1 MRAISSPKLLSLLAI
16 CFFWILKV
24 DTIFSQESNHVSIF
38 RQPPELNDSINFWK
52 SVYTKINSTEGYL
65 HDSENLS
72 IVYGIFPANEN
83 TLQNYRNQ
91 IIQDLT
97 ILANGQRL
105 NLTRNQ
111 SLIFEIWD
119 QSNDNNTYLSA
130 IDRLRFQRG
139 QSDAFLSGYEK
150 SKSYESF
157 NQNILKR
164 NDIPPELFLI
174 PHLESSFNPQA
185 ISSANAVGMWQ
196 FTKNTGQQY
205 LRIDD
210 VIDERL
216 DPYLSTQA
224 AISLLQFNYDQLG
237 SWPLAI
243 TAYNHG
249 LTGIQNAKNIL
260 QTSSISEI
268 INNYKGP
275 RFGFASRNF
284 YPQFLAIL
292 DITNNFN
299 KYFENVSLKPHIE
312 LEEIR
317 ITYPIYLSDL
327 SSRLNIE
334 KDIISSNNLSFLQ
347 NIKSDRTRIPQGTRL
362 RLPAT
367 LINKENLD
375 KFLNTAQ
382 SRISSSQNSALTV
395 HSNLDAENISITNT
409 NDGGNW
415 VDPKFLAQN
424 IPINI
429 DKSSTTNAAQST
441 ENTNLENSFIQ
452 PYQNIVELPSISD
465 IVLVDASSKEY
476 SNEGTNELE
485 LGQVTTQEIILKY
498 DYFEVDNQNKIY
510 VYNET
515 IEQIA
520 IWLNISSSELRRYN
534 GKNPFD
540 KIYFG
545 EKLSLIFSKVSP
557 EDFINKRSDY
567 HKNIRDSFF
576 SRYTVSGTSTHVI
589 QRNDNIES
597 ISREK
602 YNSPMWLLK
611 AYNPSLSMDNIFVG
625 QTLIFPVIEQL

>member
-1 MRAISSPKLLSLLAI
+1 MRAFSSPKLLSLLAI
-16 CFFWILKV
+16 CFIWILKV
-24 DTIFSQESNHVSIF
+24 DPIFSQESNHESIF
-38 RQPPELNDSINFWK
+38 TQPLELNDSISFWK

-65 HDSENLS
+65 HDSENLN
-72 IVYGIFPANEN
+72 IVYGVFPANEN

-97 ILANGQRL
+97 ILASGQRS
-105 NLTRNQ
+105 NLSRNQ
-111 SLIFEIWD
+111 TLIFEIWGK
-119 QSNDNNTYLSA
+119 SIDNKTYLSA

-150 SKSYESF
+150 SKSYDSF

-164 NDIPPELFLI
+164 RNIPPELFLI

-205 LRIDD
+205 LRVDD

-249 LTGIQNAKNIL
+249 LTGILNAKNIL

-268 INNYKGP
+268 INNYKGS

-299 KYFENVSLKPHIE
+299 KYFENVSLNTPIE
-312 LEEIR
+312 LEEFR
-317 ITYPIYLSDL
+317 VTSPIYFSDL
-327 SSRLNIE
+327 SNRLNIE
-334 KDIISSNNLSFLQ
+334 KDIISSNNLSLLQ
-347 NIKSDRTRIPQGTRL
+347 NIKNDRARIPQGTRL
-362 RLPAT
+362 RLPAS

-375 KFLNTAQ
+375 NVFNTIQ
-382 SRISSSQNSALTV
+382 SPINSYQSKALTEN
-395 HSNLDAENISITNT
+395 SNTDADNISITNL
-409 NDGGNW
+409 NDGDNW
-415 VDPKFLAQN
+415 VDPKFISQN
-424 IPINI
+424 IPISI
-429 DKSSTTNAAQST
+429 DKSITTNMPQST
-441 ENTNLENSFIQ
+441 ENTNIEDSFIQ
-452 PYQNIVELPSISD
+452 SNQTIEEPSLMTD
-465 IVLVDASSKEY
+465 IVLVEASPSEDFIID
-476 SNEGTNELE
+476 TIDLE
-485 LGQVTTQEIILKY
+485 LGLLPSHGNILSY
-498 DYFEVDNQNKIY
+498 DDFEVDSLNRIY

-540 KIYFG
+540 KVYFG
-545 EKLSLIFSKVSP
+545 EQISLIFSEVSP

-567 HKNIRDSFF
+567 HKNIRDNFF
-576 SRYTVSGTSTHVI
+576 SRYIVSGTRTHLV
-589 QRNDNIES
+589 QRNENIEF
-597 ISREK
+597 ISREQYK
-602 YNSPMWLLK
+602 SPMWLLK

-625 QTLIFPVIEQL
+625 QTLIIPIIEQL

>member
-1 MRAISSPKLLSLLAI
+1 MRIISPPKLLSLLTI
-16 CFFWILKV
+16 CFFCFLKV
-24 DTIFSQESNHVSIF
+24 DPIFSQESNHVSIF
-38 RQPPELNDSINFWK
+38 RQPIELNDSINFWK
-52 SVYTKINSTEGYL
+52 NVYTKINSNEGYL
-65 HDSENLS
+65 HDSENLN
-72 IVYGIFPANEN
+72 IVYGIFSANEN
-83 TLQNYRNQ
+83 SLQNYRNQ

-97 ILANGQRL
+97 ILANGKRS

-111 SLIFEIWD
+111 IFIFEIWGK
-119 QSNDNNTYLSA
+119 SNDNKTYLSA
-130 IDRLRFQRG
+130 INRLRFQRG

-150 SKSYESF
+150 SKSYDSF

-164 NDIPPELFLI
+164 RNIPPELFLI

-205 LRIDD
+205 LRVDD

-249 LTGIQNAKNIL
+249 LTGILNAKNIL

-299 KYFENVSLKPHIE
+299 KYFENVSLNTPIE

-317 ITYPIYLSDL
+317 ITSPIYFSDL
-327 SSRLNIE
+327 SNRLNIE
-334 KDIISSNNLSFLQ
+334 KDIISSNNLSLLQ
-347 NIKSDRTRIPQGTRL
+347 NIKNDRVQIPQGTRL
-362 RLPAT
+362 RLPAS

-375 KFLNTAQ
+375 NFFNTAQ
-382 SRISSSQNSALTV
+382 SPISSYQNKALTV
-395 HSNLDAENISITNT
+395 LTNIDTENISITNT
-409 NDGGNW
+409 NGGDNW

-424 IPINI
+424 PPISI
-429 DKSSTTNAAQST
+429 DKSITTNGPQLT
-441 ENTNLENSFIQ
+441 ENTNQENPFIQ
-452 PYQNIVELPSISD
+452 PSQAIVELNSISD
-465 IVLVDASSKEY
+465 IVLNDASTKED
-476 SNEGTNELE
+476 SSE
-485 LGQVTTQEIILKY
+485 LGLGLVAMQEFILRY
-498 DYFEVDNQNKIY
+498 DDFEIDNQSRIS

-520 IWLNISSSELRRYN
+520 IWLNVSSSELRRYN
-534 GKNPFD
+534 GKKPFD
-540 KIYFG
+540 KVNFG
-545 EKLSLIFSKVSP
+545 EQISLIFTEVSP
-557 EDFINKRSDY
+557 EEFISKRSDY

-576 SRYTVSGTSTHVI
+576 SRFTVSGTSTHII

-597 ISREK
+597 ISREE

-611 AYNPSLSMDNIFVG
+611 AFNPNLSMDNIFVG
-625 QTLIFPVIEQL
+625 QTLIFPIIEQL

>member
-1 MRAISSPKLLSLLAI
+1 MRSFSSLKLLSLLAI

-24 DTIFSQESNHVSIF
+24 DPIFSQESNHVSIF
-38 RQPPELNDSINFWK
+38 TQPLELNDSINFWK
-52 SVYTKINSTEGYL
+52 SVYTKINSTVGYL
-65 HDSENLS
+65 HDSENLN

-97 ILANGQRL
+97 ILANGQRS
-105 NLTRNQ
+105 NLSRNQ
-111 SLIFEIWD
+111 AFIFDIWGK
-119 QSNDNNTYLSA
+119 SNDKKTYLSA

-150 SKSYESF
+150 SKSYDSF
-157 NQNILKR
+157 NNNILKR
-164 NDIPPELFLI
+164 RNIPPELFLI

-205 LRIDD
+205 LRVDD

-249 LTGIQNAKNIL
+249 LTGILNAKNSL

-268 INNYKGP
+268 IHNYKGP

-299 KYFENVSLKPHIE
+299 KYFENVSINTPIE

-317 ITYPIYLSDL
+317 VTSPIYFSDL
-327 SSRLNIE
+327 SNRLNIE
-334 KDIISSNNLSFLQ
+334 KSIISSNNPSLLQ
-347 NIKSDRTRIPQGTRL
+347 NIKNDRARIPQGTRL
-362 RLPAT
+362 RLPAS

-375 KFLNTAQ
+375 NILNTAQ
-382 SRISSSQNSALTV
+382 SSLSLSLSKAPTI
-395 HSNLDAENISITNT
+395 NLNRDTENLSITNT
-409 NDGGNW
+409 NDGNNW

-424 IPINI
+424 IPISI
-429 DKSSTTNAAQST
+429 DKSLTKNEPQST

-452 PYQNIVELPSISD
+452 PYQTIEELPLISD
-465 IVLVDASSKEY
+465 IVLDDAYNREDLSED
-476 SNEGTNELE
+476 TNELE
-485 LGQVTTQEIILKY
+485 LGLVATKELFLRY
-498 DYFEVDNQNKIY
+498 DDFEVDDQNRIY

-520 IWLNISSSELRRYN
+520 IWLNISSSDLRRYN

-545 EKLSLIFSKVSP
+545 EQISLIFSNVSP

-567 HKNIRDSFF
+567 HKNIWDSFF
-576 SRYTVSGTSTHVI
+576 SRYTISGTNTHVI

-597 ISREK
+597 ISREE
-602 YNSPMWLLK
+602 YNSPMWLVK

-625 QTLIFPVIEQL
+625 QTLIFPIIEQL

>member
-1 MRAISSPKLLSLLAI
+1 MRIISPPKLLSLLTI
-16 CFFWILKV
+16 CFFCFFKV
-24 DTIFSQESNHVSIF
+24 DPIFSQESNHVSIF
-38 RQPPELNDSINFWK
+38 RQPIELNDSINFWK
-52 SVYTKINSTEGYL
+52 NVYTKINSNEGYL
-65 HDSENLS
+65 HDSENLN
-72 IVYGIFPANEN
+72 IVYGIFSANEN
-83 TLQNYRNQ
+83 SLQNYRNQ

-97 ILANGQRL
+97 ILANGKRS

-111 SLIFEIWD
+111 IFIFEIWGK
-119 QSNDNNTYLSA
+119 SNDNKIYLSA
-130 IDRLRFQRG
+130 INRLRFQRG

-150 SKSYESF
+150 SKSYDSF

-164 NDIPPELFLI
+164 RNIPPELFLI

-205 LRIDD
+205 LRVDD

-249 LTGIQNAKNIL
+249 LTGILNAKNIL

-292 DITNNFN
+292 DITTNFN
-299 KYFENVSLKPHIE
+299 KYFENVSLNTPIE

-317 ITYPIYLSDL
+317 ITSPIYFSDL
-327 SSRLNIE
+327 SNRLNIE
-334 KDIISSNNLSFLQ
+334 KDIISSNNLSLLQ
-347 NIKSDRTRIPQGTRL
+347 NIKNDRVQIPQGTRL
-362 RLPAT
+362 RLPAS

-375 KFLNTAQ
+375 NFFNTAQ
-382 SRISSSQNSALTV
+382 SPISSYQNKALTV
-395 HSNLDAENISITNT
+395 LTNIDTENISITNT
-409 NDGGNW
+409 NGGDNW

-424 IPINI
+424 SPISI
-429 DKSSTTNAAQST
+429 DKSITTNGPQLT
-441 ENTNLENSFIQ
+441 ENTNQENPFIQ
-452 PYQNIVELPSISD
+452 PSQAIVELNSISD
-465 IVLVDASSKEY
+465 IVLNDASTKED
-476 SNEGTNELE
+476 SSE
-485 LGQVTTQEIILKY
+485 LGLGLVAMQEFILRY
-498 DYFEVDNQNKIY
+498 DDFEIDNQSRIS

-520 IWLNISSSELRRYN
+520 IWLNVSSSELRRYN
-534 GKNPFD
+534 GKKPFD
-540 KIYFG
+540 KVNFG
-545 EKLSLIFSKVSP
+545 EQISLIFTEVSP
-557 EDFINKRSDY
+557 EEFISKRSDY

-576 SRYTVSGTSTHVI
+576 SRFTVSGTSTHII

-597 ISREK
+597 ISREE

-611 AYNPSLSMDNIFVG
+611 AFNPNLSMDNIFVG
-625 QTLIFPVIEQL
+625 QTLIFPIIEQL